1 MSFSAQ
7 PSCWQSEY
15 TADEDN
21 AVLVVAQ
28 EIESGL
34 DSILAI
40 IRLIGSKGELVT
52 YLQGGKHAAEHQ

>member
-1 MSFSAQ
+1 MG
-7 PSCWQSEY
+7 
-15 TADEDN
+15 
-21 AVLVVAQ
+21 LQ

-52 YLQGGKHAAEHQ
+52 YLQGGEVDAPC